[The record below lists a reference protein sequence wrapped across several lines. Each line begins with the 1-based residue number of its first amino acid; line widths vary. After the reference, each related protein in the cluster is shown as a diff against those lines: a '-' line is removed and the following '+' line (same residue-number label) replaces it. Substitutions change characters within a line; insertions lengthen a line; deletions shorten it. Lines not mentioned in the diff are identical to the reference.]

1 MNTSSS
7 RALPIAAAIDAA
19 IVVAFIAIGRRNHDR
34 DVAVAS
40 LVNTAAPFVISLGIA
55 WVAWRVWQHPTSI
68 RSGVKVWLTT
78 VTLGMLLRKFIFG
91 EGTAASFVVVA
102 TVFLS
107 LLLDWRVV
115 RTLRR
120 RRRANVAT
128 GHDAPRATAN

>member
-1 MNTSSS
+1 VNTSSS

-40 LVNTAAPFVISLGIA
+40 LVNTAAPFVVSLGIA

-78 VTLGMLLRKFIFG
+78 VTLGMLFRKFIFG

-120 RRRANVAT
+120 RRRPNVVT